1 MISLLGIP
9 YDANSSYVR
18 GAAQGPAA
26 IREALHCDSAN
37 LWTED
42 LIDLGRTDLLH
53 DSGDLKLPEE
63 VEPAFATIEAAVAS
77 ELDAGRTPICLG
89 GDHSITLPI
98 MRGLRR
104 YAGQLEI
111 LLFDAHSDLYDQF
124 QGSRYSHACQFARIM
139 EEKLARRLVQ
149 VGIRTQSRHQ
159 VQQAARFGVEV
170 ITMREIARFDQFR
183 FDGPLYI
190 SFDLD
195 VLDPAFAPGVAHHE
209 PGGISVREALTMIQS
224 LRAPI
229 VGADIVE
236 MNPARDRLHQTGMV
250 AAKVLKEIAARML
263 RAK

>member
-1 MISLLGIP
+1 LLGIP
-9 YDANSSYVR
+9 YDANSSYLR
-18 GAAQGPAA
+18 GAAAGPAA

-37 LWTED
+37 MWTED
-42 LIDLGRTDLLH
+42 LIDLGAPGALH
-53 DSGDLKLPEE
+53 DAGDLALPEA
-63 VEPAFATIEAAVAS
+63 VEPAFAAIEAAVTA
-77 ELDAGRTPICLG
+77 ELDAGRVPISLG
-89 GDHSITLPI
+89 GDHSVTLPVV
-98 MRGLRR
+98 RGFRR
-104 YAGQLEI
+104 YAGDLEI
-111 LLFDAHSDLYDQF
+111 LLFDAHSDLYDEF

-159 VQQAARFGVEV
+159 VQQAERFGVEV
-170 ITMREIARFDQFR
+170 ITMRDLARFGQFR

-209 PGGISVREALTMIQS
+209 PGGISVREALAMIQS

-236 MNPARDRLHQTGMV
+236 MNPSRDRLNQTGMV
-250 AAKVLKEIAARML
+250 AAKVLKEIAARIV
-263 RAK
+263 RSR